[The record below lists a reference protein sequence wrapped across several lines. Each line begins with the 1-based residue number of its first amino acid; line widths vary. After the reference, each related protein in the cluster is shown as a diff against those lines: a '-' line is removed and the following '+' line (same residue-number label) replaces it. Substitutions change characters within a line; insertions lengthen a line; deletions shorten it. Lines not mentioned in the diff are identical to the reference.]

1 VNTTASIMLDLVLFE
16 EGLNGTFKPVEQKLK
31 SNARVFALTCEEATN
46 GNDVVTGTLPFNYV
60 DASHSFI
67 SVKFIAC
74 LSSVSKR
81 LFVYAAAVAFKAN
94 RVN

>member
-1 VNTTASIMLDLVLFE
+1 MNTTASIMLDLVLFE

-46 GNDVVTGTLPFNYV
+46 GNDVGTGTLPFNYV